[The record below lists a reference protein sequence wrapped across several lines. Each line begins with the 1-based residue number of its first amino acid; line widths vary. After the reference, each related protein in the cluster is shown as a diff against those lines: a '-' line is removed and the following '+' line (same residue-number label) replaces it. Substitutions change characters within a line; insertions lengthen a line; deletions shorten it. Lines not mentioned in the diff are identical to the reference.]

1 MAILQQSSNGGGP
14 ITGWPL
20 TTLAPAGQTFA
31 VCLAVKDSMSIQRPS
46 YDDPTVIET
55 KNFTRFL
62 FGLSDGTMIQTGEM
76 TISLNEKSKLFKT
89 LTSWNGTMPFSGF
102 DTEVQ
107 VGKGATLNIIH
118 KTSQKG
124 REYADISAIMPVM
137 QGMEAQVPDRAKFV
151 IPNGDEAPVPVQNAP
166 IVQPVQPAQQFNPQP
181 IQQAPVQQPVQT
193 ATTVNVDQPQ
203 QVPVQPQPVQQ
214 PVQQPQQQTLGG
226 QFTPPPSES
235 SKVPF

>member
-1 MAILQQSSNGGGP
+1 MAILQQSSNTGGP

-46 YDDPTVIET
+46 YDDPSVIET

-62 FGLSDGTMIQTGEM
+62 FGLTDGTLIQTGEM

-89 LTSWNGTMPFSGF
+89 LTSWNGTMPFGGF
-102 DTEVQ
+102 DTESM

-124 REYADISAIMPVM
+124 REYADISAIMPIM
-137 QGMEAQVPDRAKFV
+137 QGMEAQVPDRARFV
-151 IPNGDEAPVPVQNAP
+151 IPTGDQAPAPIQQAPV
-166 IVQPVQPAQQFNPQP
+166 VQPVQPAQKFNPQP
-181 IQQAPVQQPVQT
+181 IQQAPLQT
-193 ATTVNVDQPQ
+193 ATTVNVDL
-203 QVPVQPQPVQQ
+203 PQPVPAVQQ
-214 PVQQPQQQTLGG
+214 PVQQPMPVQPQQATMGT
-226 QFTPPPSES
+226 QFTGPAPEN
-235 SKVPF
+235 VPF

>member
-46 YDDPTVIET
+46 YDDPSVIET

-62 FGLSDGTMIQTGEM
+62 FGLTDGTLIQTGEM

-89 LTSWNGTMPFSGF
+89 LTSWNGTMPFGGF
-102 DTEVQ
+102 DTESM

-124 REYADISAIMPVM
+124 REYADISAIMPIM
-137 QGMEAQVPDRAKFV
+137 QGMEAQVPDRARFV
-151 IPNGDEAPVPVQNAP
+151 IPTGDEAPAP
-166 IVQPVQPAQQFNPQP
+166 IQQAPVVQPVQPMQKFNPQP
-181 IQQAPVQQPVQT
+181 IQQAPLQT
-193 ATTVNVDQPQ
+193 ATTVTVDQPQ
-203 QVPVQPQPVQQ
+203 PVPVQQ
-214 PVQQPQQQTLGG
+214 PMPVQTQQATMGT
-226 QFTPPPSES
+226 QFTGPAPEN
-235 SKVPF
+235 VPF

>member
-1 MAILQQSSNGGGP
+1 
-14 ITGWPL
+14 
-20 TTLAPAGQTFA
+20 
-31 VCLAVKDSMSIQRPS
+31 MSIQRPS
-46 YDDPTVIET
+46 YEDASVIET

-62 FGLSDGTMIQTGEM
+62 FGLPDGSLIQTGEM

-137 QGMEAQVPDRAKFV
+137 QGMEAQVPDRARFV
-151 IPNGDEAPVPVQNAP
+151 IPSGDEVPA
-166 IVQPVQPAQQFNPQP
+166 P
-181 IQQAPVQQPVQT
+181 IQQAPVVQPVQPMQAPIQQAPQAQVMQT
-193 ATTVNVDQPQ
+193 ATQVNVDQPQ
-203 QVPVQPQPVQQ
+203 PVPVQEPVQQPTPVQPQQA
-214 PVQQPQQQTLGG
+214 TMGT
-226 QFTPPPSES
+226 QFTGPQSTN
-235 SKVPF
+235 VPF

>member
-1 MAILQQSSNGGGP
+1 MAILQQSSNTGGP

-31 VCLAVKDSMSIQRPS
+31 VCLAVKDSMQIQRPS

-62 FGLSDGTMIQTGEM
+62 FGLTDGTLIQTGEM

-89 LTSWNGTMPFSGF
+89 LTSWNGTMPFGGF
-102 DTEVQ
+102 DTETM

-137 QGMEAQVPDRAKFV
+137 AGMENQIPDRSRFV
-151 IPNGDEAPVPVQNAP
+151 IPTGDEAPATVQNAP
-166 IVQPVQPAQQFNPQP
+166 VVQPVQPMQAP
-181 IQQAPVQQPVQT
+181 IQQVPQSQPMQ
-193 ATTVNVDQPQ
+193 ATTQVTVDQPQ
-203 QVPVQPQPVQQ
+203 VVQQ
-214 PVQQPQQQTLGG
+214 PVQQPAPSQQTMGT
-226 QFTPPPSES
+226 QFTGPAPEN
-235 SKVPF
+235 VPF

>member
-1 MAILQQSSNGGGP
+1 MAILQQSSNTGGP

-31 VCLAVKDSMSIQRPS
+31 VCLAVKDSMQIQRPS
-46 YDDPTVIET
+46 YEDPSVIET

-62 FGLSDGTMIQTGEM
+62 FGLPDGTMIQTGEM

-102 DTEVQ
+102 DTETM
-107 VGKGATLNIIH
+107 VGKGATLNVIH

-124 REYADISAIMPVM
+124 REYADSAALMPVM
-137 QGMEAQVPDRAKFV
+137 AGMEAQVPDRSRFV
-151 IPNGDEAPVPVQNAP
+151 IPSGDEAPAP
-166 IVQPVQPAQQFNPQP
+166 IQQAPVVQPVQPMQAP

-193 ATTVNVDQPQ
+193 NTTVNVDQPQ
-203 QVPVQPQPVQQ
+203 PVPVQQ
-214 PVQQPQQQTLGG
+214 PVQQPIPVQPQQATMGT
-226 QFTPPPSES
+226 QFTGPAPEN
-235 SKVPF
+235 VPF

>member
-1 MAILQQSSNGGGP
+1 MAILQQSSNTGGP

-31 VCLAVKDSMSIQRPS
+31 VCLAVKDSLQIQRPS
-46 YDDPTVIET
+46 YEDPSIIET

-102 DTEVQ
+102 DTETM

-137 QGMEAQVPDRAKFV
+137 QGMENQIPDRSRFV
-151 IPNGDEAPVPVQNAP
+151 IPTGDEAPAPVQNAP
-166 IVQPVQPAQQFNPQP
+166 VVQPVQPMQAP
-181 IQQAPVQQPVQT
+181 IQQVPQSQPMQ
-193 ATTVNVDQPQ
+193 ATTQVTVDQPQ
-203 QVPVQPQPVQQ
+203 QVPVQQ
-214 PVQQPQQQTLGG
+214 PVQQPQQATMGT
-226 QFTPPPSES
+226 QFTGPQSTN
-235 SKVPF
+235 VPF

>member
-1 MAILQQSSNGGGP
+1 
-14 ITGWPL
+14 
-20 TTLAPAGQTFA
+20 
-31 VCLAVKDSMSIQRPS
+31 LAVKDSLQIQRPS
-46 YDDPTVIET
+46 YEDPSVIET

-102 DTEVQ
+102 DTETM

-137 QGMEAQVPDRAKFV
+137 QGMEAQVPDRSRFV
-151 IPNGDEAPVPVQNAP
+151 VPSGDEAPATVQNAP
-166 IVQPVQPAQQFNPQP
+166 VVQPVQPM
-181 IQQAPVQQPVQT
+181 QAPVQQQPMQ
-193 ATTVNVDQPQ
+193 ATTQVNIDQPQ
-203 QVPVQPQPVQQ
+203 VVQQ
-214 PVQQPQQQTLGG
+214 PVQQSAPSQQTMGT
-226 QFTPPPSES
+226 QFTGPAPEN
-235 SKVPF
+235 VPF

>member
-31 VCLAVKDSMSIQRPS
+31 VCLAVKDSMNIQSPS
-46 YDDPTVIET
+46 YEDPSVIET
-55 KNFTRFL
+55 KNFCRFL

-102 DTEVQ
+102 DTETM

-118 KTSQKG
+118 KTSKKG
-124 REYADISAIMPVM
+124 REYADITAIMPVM
-137 QGMEAQVPDRAKFV
+137 AGNENQIPDRSRFV
-151 IPNGDEAPVPVQNAP
+151 IPSGDEAPATVQNAP
-166 IVQPVQPAQQFNPQP
+166 VVQPVQPMQAP
-181 IQQAPVQQPVQT
+181 IQQQPMQ
-193 ATTVNVDQPQ
+193 ATTQVTVDQPQ
-203 QVPVQPQPVQQ
+203 QVPVQQPVQQ
-214 PVQQPQQQTLGG
+214 PAPQPQQATMGT
-226 QFTPPPSES
+226 QFTGPQSTN
-235 SKVPF
+235 VPF

>member
-31 VCLAVKDSMSIQRPS
+31 VCLAVKDSLQIQRPS
-46 YDDPTVIET
+46 YEDPSIIET

-102 DTEVQ
+102 DTETM

-137 QGMEAQVPDRAKFV
+137 QGMENQIPDRSRFV
-151 IPNGDEAPVPVQNAP
+151 IPSGDEAPAPVQNAP
-166 IVQPVQPAQQFNPQP
+166 VVQPVQPMQAP
-181 IQQAPVQQPVQT
+181 IQQVPQSQPMQ
-193 ATTVNVDQPQ
+193 ATTQVTVDQPQ
-203 QVPVQPQPVQQ
+203 QVPVQQPVQQ
-214 PVQQPQQQTLGG
+214 PAPQPQQATMGT
-226 QFTPPPSES
+226 QFTGPQSTN
-235 SKVPF
+235 VPF

>member
-20 TTLAPAGQTFA
+20 TTIAPAGQTFA
-31 VCLAVKDSMSIQRPS
+31 VCLAVKDSLQIQRPS
-46 YDDPTVIET
+46 YEDPSIIET
-55 KNFTRFL
+55 KNFCRFL

-76 TISLNEKSKLFKT
+76 VISLHEKSKLFKT

-102 DTEVQ
+102 DTESQ
-107 VGKGATLNIIH
+107 VGKGATLNILR

-137 QGMEAQVPDRAKFV
+137 AGMEAQVPDRSRFV
-151 IPNGDEAPVPVQNAP
+151 IPTGDEAPAPVQNAP
-166 IVQPVQPAQQFNPQP
+166 IVQPVQPA
-181 IQQAPVQQPVQT
+181 QQAPVQQPVQT

-203 QVPVQPQPVQQ
+203 AVPVQNPVQQ
-214 PVQQPQQQTLGG
+214 PAPQPQPQQATMGT
-226 QFTPPPSES
+226 QFTGPQSTN
-235 SKVPF
+235 VPF

>member
-1 MAILQQSSNGGGP
+1 MAILQQSSNTGGP

-31 VCLAVKDSMSIQRPS
+31 VCLALKDSKNIQRPS
-46 YDDPTVIET
+46 YEDPTVIET
-55 KNFTRFL
+55 KNFCRFL
-62 FGLSDGTMIQTGEM
+62 FGLPNGEMIQTGEM

-102 DTEVQ
+102 DTETM

-137 QGMEAQVPDRAKFV
+137 AGMENQIPDRSRFV
-151 IPNGDEAPVPVQNAP
+151 IPTGDEAPATVQNAP
-166 IVQPVQPAQQFNPQP
+166 VVQPVQPMQAP
-181 IQQAPVQQPVQT
+181 IQQVPQSQPLQT
-193 ATTVNVDQPQ
+193 ATTVTVDQPQ
-203 QVPVQPQPVQQ
+203 VVQQ
-214 PVQQPQQQTLGG
+214 PVQQPAPSQQTMGT
-226 QFTPPPSES
+226 QFTGPAPEN
-235 SKVPF
+235 VPF

>member
-1 MAILQQSSNGGGP
+1 MAILQQSSNTGGP

-46 YDDPTVIET
+46 YEDPSVIET

-102 DTEVQ
+102 DTETM

-124 REYADISAIMPVM
+124 REYADISAIMPIM
-137 QGMEAQVPDRAKFV
+137 AGMEAQVPDRSRFV
-151 IPNGDEAPVPVQNAP
+151 IPSGDEAPAP
-166 IVQPVQPAQQFNPQP
+166 IQQAPVVQPVQPAQKFNPQP
-181 IQQAPVQQPVQT
+181 IQQAPLQT
-193 ATTVNVDQPQ
+193 ATTVTVDQPQ
-203 QVPVQPQPVQQ
+203 PVPVQQ
-214 PVQQPQQQTLGG
+214 PVQQPIPVQPQQATMGT
-226 QFTPPPSES
+226 QFTGPAPEN
-235 SKVPF
+235 VPF

>member
-1 MAILQQSSNGGGP
+1 MAILQQSSNTGGP

-20 TTLAPAGQTFA
+20 TTLAPQGQTFA
-31 VCLAVKDSMSIQRPS
+31 VCLAVKDSMNIQRPS
-46 YDDPTVIET
+46 YEDPSIIET

-62 FGLSDGTMIQTGEM
+62 FGLPDGTMIQTGEM

-102 DTEVQ
+102 DTKTM

-137 QGMEAQVPDRAKFV
+137 AGMENQIPDRSRFS
-151 IPNGDEAPVPVQNAP
+151 IPSGENQND
-166 IVQPVQPAQQFNPQP
+166 ITLQP
-181 IQQAPVQQPVQT
+181 APVQQIAP
-193 ATTVNVDQPQ
+193 ASTVEQPQ
-203 QVPVQPQPVQQ
+203 PMQTEMQANVVPAQPVPAVQNPVQQ
-214 PVQQPQQQTLGG
+214 PAPQQQTMGT
-226 QFTPPPSES
+226 QFTGPNPTN
-235 SKVPF
+235 VPF

>member
-1 MAILQQSSNGGGP
+1 MAILQQSSNGSGP

-20 TTLAPAGQTFA
+20 TTLASQGQTFA

-62 FGLSDGTMIQTGEM
+62 FGLTDGTMIQTGEM

-89 LTSWNGTMPFSGF
+89 LTSWNGTMPFGGF
-102 DTEVQ
+102 DTESM

-124 REYADISAIMPVM
+124 REYADISAIMPIM
-137 QGMEAQVPDRAKFV
+137 QGMEAQVPDRARFV
-151 IPNGDEAPVPVQNAP
+151 IPTGDQAPAPIQQAPV
-166 IVQPVQPAQQFNPQP
+166 VQPVQPAQKFNPQP
-181 IQQAPVQQPVQT
+181 IQQAPLQT
-193 ATTVNVDQPQ
+193 ATTVTVDQPQ
-203 QVPVQPQPVQQ
+203 PVPVQNPVQQPMPVQPQQA
-214 PVQQPQQQTLGG
+214 TMGT
-226 QFTPPPSES
+226 QFTGPAPEN
-235 SKVPF
+235 VPF

>member
-1 MAILQQSSNGGGP
+1 MAILQQSSNGSGP

-20 TTLAPAGQTFA
+20 TTLAPQGQTFA
-31 VCLAVKDSMSIQRPS
+31 VCLAVKDSMNIQRPS
-46 YDDPTVIET
+46 YEDPSVIET

-62 FGLSDGTMIQTGEM
+62 FGLPDGTMIQTGEM

-102 DTEVQ
+102 DTETM
-107 VGKGATLNIIH
+107 VGKGATLNIIN

-124 REYADISAIMPVM
+124 REYADITAIMPVM
-137 QGMEAQVPDRAKFV
+137 AGMENQIPDRSRFV
-151 IPNGDEAPVPVQNAP
+151 IPTGDEAPAPVQNAP
-166 IVQPVQPAQQFNPQP
+166 VVQPVQPMQAP

-203 QVPVQPQPVQQ
+203 PIPAVQQ
-214 PVQQPQQQTLGG
+214 PVQQPAPQPQQATMGT
-226 QFTPPPSES
+226 QFTGPQSTN
-235 SKVPF
+235 VPF

>member
-1 MAILQQSSNGGGP
+1 MAILQQSSNTGGP

-31 VCLAVKDSMSIQRPS
+31 VCLAVKDSMQIQRPS
-46 YDDPTVIET
+46 YDDPSVIET

-62 FGLSDGTMIQTGEM
+62 FGLPDGSLIQTGEM

-102 DTEVQ
+102 DTETM

-124 REYADISAIMPVM
+124 REYADISGIMPVM
-137 QGMEAQVPDRAKFV
+137 AGMENQIPDRSRFV
-151 IPNGDEAPVPVQNAP
+151 IPSGDEAPAPIQQAP
-166 IVQPVQPAQQFNPQP
+166 IVQPAQPAQQFNPQP
-181 IQQAPVQQPVQT
+181 QQAPVQQPVQT

-203 QVPVQPQPVQQ
+203 QVPVQQ
-214 PVQQPQQQTLGG
+214 PVQQPQPQQATMGT
-226 QFTPPPSES
+226 QFTGPQSTN
-235 SKVPF
+235 VPF